1 MKENI
6 SGKLDCWN
14 SDIAVS
20 RQENMFT
27 AHIICTLVA
36 PYSTKSAFCQV
47 LVKLS
52 NTK

>member
-1 MKENI
+1 MK
-6 SGKLDCWN
+6 GKLDCCIRDVTVN
-14 SDIAVS
+14 KH
-20 RQENMFT
+20 ENIFT
-27 AHIICTLVA
+27 AHIICILVV